1 MKHAE
6 LVDAI
11 QEWATA
17 RKIDNPD
24 RQMVKLMEEVG
35 ELAEAYNKDNSSQ
48 FFDTL
53 GDIQVVLIILAL
65 QTDFDYEKSLQEA
78 YGVIESRKGET
89 VNGTFIKQSDLEVHH
104 DSEL

>member
-1 MKHAE
+1 MIKHVE
-6 LVDAI
+6 LVNEI
-11 QEWATA
+11 QEWATE

-24 RQMVKLMEEVG
+24 TQMIKLMEEVG

-65 QTDFDYEKSLQEA
+65 QTDFDYEESLQEA
-78 YGVIESRKGET
+78 YKVIKNRKGKT
-89 VNGTFIKQSDLEVHH
+89 INGSFVKDEDLE
-104 DSEL
+104 ER